1 MGKGVE
7 GVPLFRVWANDGGG
21 RLGSGCSQMPQLT
34 IQDCTVQTPQGQD
47 YVGKCYAGKQ
57 VHMARSEIA
66 VAAGIRGYGVRGIQ
80 IAAYS
85 ACLPH

>member
-7 GVPLFRVWANDGGG
+7 GVPLFQVWANGGG
-21 RLGSGCSQMPQLT
+21 RGLGSGCSRIPQLT

-57 VHMARSEIA
+57 VHMARGEIA
-66 VAAGIRGYGVRGIQ
+66 VAARIRGCGLEASSLQ
-80 IAAYS
+80 
-85 ACLPH
+85 LTQPPFPH